1 MSIVLVIS
9 LLIPII
15 YLGYIISKLDKF
27 LEGGGFKNES
37 DEAPPCAVVLG
48 QTDLA
53 KEVTELLEAK
63 GISVILLTEPFIF
76 EQEKRFYY
84 MFALSESD
92 ADNMVLC
99 KIGKKLFSIEKMISL
114 CNDLKNENV
123 FRSEKIRY
131 LVGKDITAQIL
142 YEIVQQKT
150 EVRGE

>member
-48 QTDLA
+48 ETDLA
-53 KEVTELLEAK
+53 KEVIELLEAK

-131 LVGKDITAQIL
+131 LAGKDITAQIL

-150 EVRGE
+150 EVHGE